1 MAKAELRSRTSKAAK
16 SSGKAPAAR
25 KRKPASSKSG
35 KAFMLKESKSDPT
48 ALVAVPKQR
57 KRPASRRPTSKA
69 KAITAPTVVPVSEA
83 APAQPPQA
91 LVVWKKHGA
100 MDSLSYWLRSTGRDL
115 LRRVRSG
122 RAVVPATGAP
132 ISAKLRTKNDLLR
145 EIAALRQENAT
156 LRDRL
161 GLPQMPFGRQV
172 ADIF

>member
-1 MAKAELRSRTSKAAK
+1 MAKAELRSRTSKAGK
-16 SSGKAPAAR
+16 SGSKAPVAR
-25 KRKPASSKSG
+25 KRKPASTKSG
-35 KAFMLKESKSDPT
+35 KAFMLKDARSDPT
-48 ALVAVPKQR
+48 ALATAPKR
-57 KRPASRRPTSKA
+57 KTQPAKRRPAPKA
-69 KAITAPTVVPVSEA
+69 KAIA
-83 APAQPPQA
+83 APAVIPVTEAQPAPPPQA
-91 LVVWKKHGA
+91 LVVWKKQGA
-100 MDSLSYWLRSTGRDL
+100 LDSLSYWLRSTGRDI

-156 LRDRL
+156 MRDRL